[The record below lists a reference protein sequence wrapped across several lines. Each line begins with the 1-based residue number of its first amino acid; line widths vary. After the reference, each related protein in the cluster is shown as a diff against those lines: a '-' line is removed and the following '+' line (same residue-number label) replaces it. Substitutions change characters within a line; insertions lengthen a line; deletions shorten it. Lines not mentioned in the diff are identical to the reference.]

1 VYVDGK
7 FAARLPPP
15 GYKSTVNDTF
25 VVDGGMP
32 LKLDSGN
39 IYLCGRADG
48 DPDRH
53 YSGSIAH
60 LQIFDETLKPSQV
73 WFLAAVLILGREGG
87 RRENKRERGM
97 AEIMRVAS
105 KRRKQGELREY
116 K

>member
-1 VYVDGK
+1 MVLWVSPVVTAHQTWTVDLETDPCVPWQVYVDGK

-15 GYKSTVNDTF
+15 GYKSTGNDTF

-32 LKLDSGN
+32 LKLDTGN

-73 WFLAAVLILGREGG
+73 RF
-87 RRENKRERGM
+87 
-97 AEIMRVAS
+97 
-105 KRRKQGELREY
+105 
-116 K
+116 